1 MNSRYDK
8 YNRPIVPKI
17 FLGTPNNKIICQL
30 DGIDANTFKHNP
42 NLTNTHTIS
51 FDVNRKYSYMNL
63 EGRTVETESN
73 AFKLIGL
80 FLRVYVE
87 NIGWFIINPPES
99 NNDGTQEKYSIT
111 AQSAEIE
118 FQQHNL
124 INLKMNQ
131 GTTDSYEMLVDGNV
145 DMIGDVEFAKE
156 QIKFYNSAKPEL
168 SFLDLVLKVGG
179 ITGWSVGEIDP
190 IPGTYTYFEDGEKK
204 EKQTLLSDEIGVF
217 DIDSQDV
224 YSFLTQEASKF
235 FNCIFVFD
243 FDNMKINAYHPEHYG
258 KDTNININFKNFQNS
273 IDIQIDDSKIFTR
286 YYVQGSDN
294 LGIEYVNFG
303 SNVIEN
309 IDYYLNEKYLKA
321 TTIYKYKL
329 WKQDVEDNRNTYI
342 ENTRLYNEQ
351 YNKISELTN
360 RVPLDD
366 CSTDW
371 STFGDDKLLE
381 ARANYQAQQKGYES
395 YYVDDDGNFDE
406 EALKNSV
413 DANDYYQIRD
423 VILPSIQIEID
434 NRNLPSG
441 VEEGK
446 YIDTYKTDWK
456 LYGLNELDTNIQ
468 IYKNNI
474 KLATDEGCDVPY
486 SDTSKKSKDYHDA
499 LYKKYQEAEEQL
511 DGTNPESCISYY
523 NKIKS
528 QIDELTEL
536 QNFYDNIRKNIIN
549 LVNKETWT
557 HGVNLDS
564 SNTLMDENDN
574 YIVDENGNY
583 IVFFD
588 TDIVD
593 DTLIRFTEEDLEQL
607 SKLYVDGAFTND
619 NMLITDSDD
628 SVTTINEQLKLYDA
642 AKDDLYITSHPQYK
656 YSTTVNN
663 FLALFDYKHYVENLN
678 IGDYIYL
685 QIHDTYVE
693 KLRVV
698 SMEYNPLVY
707 DNDFQI
713 TFSNMIQGRNS
724 RNDIFYIL
732 DNSGNSSNNS
742 STSSSTSNRY
752 TINDGVSLSPALI
765 QRLVQSGAF
774 ADKITQIVNKN
785 FSSVIGGS
793 ITLEEL
799 NAKMIKV
806 SDIIGENAFFEYL
819 QSKFISTDKI
829 VASSGTFTT
838 LSSLVAQI
846 DSLLAGTVTTEMA
859 HIIKLTAENVTID
872 EAVIRELIA
881 ANITVSM
888 LKAGDIN
895 TDSFHVKS
903 TDGSF
908 EIVGNTMQFKDE
920 NNVVRIQIGRDSQN
934 NFTFCLYDETG
945 NGVLIDSTGIK
956 ESAISDGLIKND
968 MVANGTIGKEKMN
981 FQFLE
986 PNDQGGLDAGKVFIN
1001 GKGIDVEF
1009 TSIRESISALDK
1021 KITDNP
1027 VITFQIGT
1035 PNGNILSDNI
1045 QSITLNANL
1054 MNSGI
1059 SISEDTTYQWYS
1071 YDYTQ
1076 KKYVELENDTTIS
1089 IEVTRSMVDSTATFK
1104 CIATYNTKEYTAY
1117 CSVLDKTDPVQAYCY
1132 CSIGDKISDDEKGVG
1147 ALYMVIYQ
1155 NGVEIDPI
1163 KSYTFSTTPPD
1174 SASEGDFY
1182 YFINETNKTI
1192 ELKKYKNNTWGEPNS
1207 EDYPTLSYEWYRR
1220 DQNGKDIDTL
1230 TPYKTGKAIYVDRD
1244 IVKDINNKKKIFRC
1258 RYKSI
1263 NESKYTVD
1271 ENNNIVMNKL

>member
-1 MNSRYDK
+1 MNLNYDR
-8 YNRPIVPKI
+8 YNRPIIPKI

-30 DGIDANTFKHNP
+30 DGIDASTFKYNP
-42 NLTNTHTIS
+42 NFVNTHTIS

-63 EGRTVETESN
+63 NGETIETESN

-80 FLRVYVE
+80 FLRIYVE
-87 NIGWFIINPPES
+87 NIGWFIIDPPES

-124 INLKMNQ
+124 INMKINQ

-156 QIKFYNSAKPEL
+156 QIKFHNPLKPEL
-168 SFLDLVLKVGG
+168 SFIDIVLKVGG
-179 ITGWSVGEIDP
+179 ITGWSAGEIDP
-190 IPGTYTYFEDGEKK
+190 VPGTYTYFDGNEKK
-204 EKQTLLSDEIGVF
+204 EKQTLLSDEVGAF
-217 DIDSQDV
+217 DVDSQDV
-224 YSFLTQEASKF
+224 YSFLTQDAAKF

-243 FDNMKINAYHPEHYG
+243 FDRLKINAYHPEHYG
-258 KDTNININFKNFQNS
+258 KNTNVNINFKNFQNS

-303 SNVIEN
+303 TNIIEN

-329 WKQDVEDNRNTYI
+329 WKQDVEDNRNSYI

-371 STFGDDKLLE
+371 STFPDDKLLE
-381 ARANYQAQQKGYES
+381 AKDNYQAQQKGYEAF
-395 YYVDDDGNFDE
+395 YVDDDGNFDE
-406 EALKNSV
+406 EALKNST
-413 DANDYYQIRD
+413 DANNYYQIRD

-434 NRNLPSG
+434 NRNIPSG

-456 LYGLNELDTNIQ
+456 LYGLNELETNIQ

-474 KLATDEGCDVPY
+474 KLAEDEGCNIPY
-486 SDTSKKSKDYHDA
+486 DDTSKKTKDYHDA
-499 LYKKYQEAEEQL
+499 LYKKYQEATEQL

-528 QIDELTEL
+528 EIDELKTL
-536 QNFYDNIRKNIIN
+536 QDQYDNIRKNIIK
-549 LVNKETWT
+549 LVSKETWT

-593 DTLIRFTEEDLEQL
+593 NTSIRFSQEDIDQL

-619 NMLITDSDD
+619 NILITDSDD
-628 SVTTINEQLKLYDA
+628 SVTSINEQLKLYDD
-642 AKDDLYITSHPQYK
+642 AKDDLYIASHPQYK
-656 YSTTVNN
+656 YSTTVDN
-663 FLALFDYKHYVENLN
+663 FIALFDCKDYVKNLN
-678 IGDYIYL
+678 IGDYLYL
-685 QIHDTYVE
+685 QIRDTYIE
-693 KLRVV
+693 KLRII
-698 SMEYNPLVY
+698 SMEYNPLAY
-707 DNDFQI
+707 DNDLQI
-713 TFSNMIQGRNS
+713 TFSNMIRSEFKRMDVTNL
-724 RNDIFYIL
+724 L
-732 DNSGNSSNNS
+732 DNSGNSSKNS
-742 STSSSTSNRY
+742 STSSFTSNRY
-752 TINDGVSLSPALI
+752 TTNDGVGLTPALI

-774 ADKITQIVNKN
+774 ADKISQIINNN
-785 FSSVIGGS
+785 FSSIIGGS
-793 ITLEEL
+793 ITIEEL
-799 NAKMIKV
+799 NSKMIKV
-806 SDIIGENAFFEYL
+806 SEITGENAFFEYL

-829 VASSGTFTT
+829 VAGSGTFTT

-846 DSLLAGTVTTEMA
+846 DSLLAGTVTSEMA
-859 HIIKLTAENVTID
+859 HIIKLTAENVSID

-888 LKAGDIN
+888 LKAGDIS
-895 TDSFHVKS
+895 TDSFHIKS

-920 NNVVRIQIGRDSQN
+920 NDIVRIQIGRDKNN

-945 NGVLIDSTGIK
+945 KGVLIDSAGIK

-968 MVANGTIGKEKMN
+968 MVANGTLGKEKFN

-986 PNDQGGLDAGKVFIN
+986 PNEYGGIDAGKVFIN

-1009 TSIRESISALDK
+1009 TSIRESITALDK
-1021 KITDNP
+1021 KISDNP
-1027 VITFQIGT
+1027 VITFQINTPDGT
-1035 PNGNILSDNI
+1035 VLSDGS
-1045 QSITLNANL
+1045 QTVTLEAVLTSSGNL
-1054 MNSGI
+1054 ISDGI
-1059 SISEDTTYQWYS
+1059 TYQWYV
-1071 YDYTQ
+1071 YDYSQ
-1076 KKYVELENDTTIS
+1076 KKYAELENSANES
-1089 IEVTRSMVDSTATFK
+1089 ITVTRDMVDSTATFK
-1104 CIATYNTKEYTAY
+1104 CIAIYNEKSYTAY
-1117 CSVLDKTDPVQAYCY
+1117 CSVLDKIDPVQAYCY
-1132 CSIGDKISDDEKGVG
+1132 CSIGDKISNNEKGVG
-1147 ALYMVIYQ
+1147 ALYTIIYQ
-1155 NGVEIDPI
+1155 NGQEIDPI
-1163 KSYTFSTTPPD
+1163 KSYTFSTTPPS
-1174 SASEGDFY
+1174 SASNGDFY
-1182 YFINETNKTI
+1182 YFIDEDNKTV
-1192 ELKKYKNNTWGEPNS
+1192 ELKKYKNNAWGEPDS
-1207 EDYPTLSYEWYRR
+1207 EDYPTFLYKWYRR
-1220 DQNGKDIDTL
+1220 DQNGKDIDTI

-1244 IVKDINNKKKIFRC
+1244 IVLDIQNQKKIFRC
-1258 RYKSI
+1258 HYASI
-1263 NESKYTVD
+1263 NSLKYTID
-1271 ENNNIVMNKL
+1271 ENNNIVMSKL